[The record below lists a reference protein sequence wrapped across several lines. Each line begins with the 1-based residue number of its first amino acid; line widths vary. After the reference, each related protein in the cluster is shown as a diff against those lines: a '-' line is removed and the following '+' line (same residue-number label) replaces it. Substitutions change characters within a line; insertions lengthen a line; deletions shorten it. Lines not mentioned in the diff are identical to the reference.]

1 MSISN
6 KDALEYLQSFSS
18 NSVDLILTDP
28 PYGTTREKYDRPLTE
43 DYKSKLVKELVRVCR
58 EDTGAMFIFL
68 PVQEVGHW
76 MSRLVDMGM
85 KHIRHGVWLKTNAMY
100 NRQPYPSNALEYW
113 VYCDKRTNPRYD
125 RIVLPVYV
133 CTNTQRLPDWET
145 GNRHRFSKPVSLLRT
160 IILNHS
166 HENETVLDPFCG
178 SGFTGVAALL
188 ENRKCLL
195 NDFNSSFVKKAQ
207 RRLDSFLE
215 YEGHKPLEDSVAKQQ
230 AAVENA
236 TSNSGGKRGKRKTVW
251 TSTHTKAM
259 IDLIFQYNLAS
270 DETRLNK
277 LTEEWYL
284 NTLRGDPS
292 VKDKKAKGY
301 DGPLPKNR
309 SPESIWS
316 KTEELVRLLN
326 RKRITKPKSKEKMTF
341 ISPKR
346 SDKELN
352 DLAISEL
359 MAKHQMQLFS
369 KEG

>member
-6 KDALEYLQSFSS
+6 KDALEYLQSCSS
-18 NSVDLILTDP
+18 DSVDLILTDP
-28 PYGTTREKYDRPLTE
+28 PYGTTKEKYDRPLTE

-68 PVQEVGHW
+68 PVQEVGYW
-76 MSRLVDMGM
+76 MSRLADIGM

-133 CTNTQRLPDWET
+133 CTNTQRLPEWET
-145 GNRHRFSKPVSLLRT
+145 GNRHRFSKPISLLRT

-166 HENETVLDPFCG
+166 HEFETVLDPFCG

-195 NDFNSSFVKKAQ
+195 NDFNSSFVKRAQ

-215 YEGHKPLEDSVAKQQ
+215 YDGHKPLEDSVAKQE

-236 TSNSGGKRGKRKTVW
+236 VSNSGGKPKGNKLEFTAKQSR
-251 TSTHTKAM
+251 AM
-259 IDLIFQYNLAS
+259 IDLIFVYSMADAN
-270 DETRLNK
+270 TRLNQ
-277 LTEEWYL
+277 LTEDWYL
-284 NTLRGDPS
+284 DTLRGARGA
-292 VKDKKAKGY
+292 KKGTKGY
-301 DGPLPKNR
+301 KGELPRNR
-309 SPESIWS
+309 SPESIW
-316 KTEELVRLLN
+316 KETNRLVRMLN
-326 RKRITKPKSKEKMTF
+326 SMGIYDQEGKTKIKF
-341 ISPKR
+341 ISPQRTKR
-346 SDKELN
+346 ELE
-352 DLAISEL
+352 DLAVRDLIKRNRL
-359 MAKHQMQLFS
+359 KLVAK
-369 KEG
+369 K